1 VRIVAQRE
9 LPAGRQEIV
18 AVDTHAGVT
27 DILARA
33 TSEWTFQ
40 APKTMPDGTLL
51 AYRLRPGQQ
60 FNLDSA
66 SNELV
71 LFDGPGYA
79 PRVIPRPV
87 VRKGLNT
94 TVWAAHGHAAPTT
107 HGTLIHAAVE
117 WETWW
122 FWPIPIRK
130 QWVCVET
137 DLTGRL
143 TGARWPDRAEPSWT
157 PDGLTCIDPTG
168 TGAIITPTRRFDK
181 ATSPIGAKSFGWF
194 DPHLS
199 PDGRQVAWLDLVAVG
214 LGVVSGLI
222 VGDTTTGDIRHVVA
236 PTSQMQTDAMWLDN
250 RTLIGSRLIDGHWR
264 VVLIDT
270 ADRSVAVVPNTI
282 DCTAIHV
289 AIGVPA

>member
-1 VRIVAQRE
+1 MIVAQRE
-9 LPAGRQEIV
+9 LAGGRQEIV
-18 AVDTHAGVT
+18 AVDTHVGVT
-27 DILARA
+27 DVLARPTA
-33 TSEWTFQ
+33 EWTFQ
-40 APKTMPDGTLL
+40 APKTMPDGTLM

-94 TVWAAHGHAAPTT
+94 TVWAAHGHATPTG

-137 DLTGRL
+137 DLTGRP
-143 TGARWPDRAEPSWT
+143 TGARWVDQAEPSWT
-157 PDGLTCIDPTG
+157 VGGLTRISTVG

-181 ATSPIGAKSFGWF
+181 ATAPIGSKSWGWF

-199 PDGRQVAWLDLVAVG
+199 PDGTKVVWLDVASIG
-214 LGVVSGLI
+214 LDGTRSGLI
-222 VGDTTTGDIRHVVA
+222 VGDMQTGEMRYLVKPI
-236 PTSQMQTDAMWLDN
+236 PQMQTDCMWDN
-250 RTLIGSRLIDGHWR
+250 DKEIIGSRYLNGHWK
-264 VVLIDT
+264 VGIIAV
-270 ADRSVAVVPNTI
+270 ADGSFATIPNTE
-282 DCTAIHV
+282 DCTAVHV
-289 AIGVPA
+289 IPKAA